1 MSSPW
6 RQEEVND
13 EHLTPTAETFTE
25 LKEIIVKS
33 EEEIDGERRL
43 LDFNRLPQI
52 IVHQIDPQ
60 HHVEKEEAPV
70 DLQLWPQQRN
80 SKAGQE
86 EIDPLQIKEEQKE
99 LEHLQIKEEE
109 DELCISQDEAQI
121 VLKQETET
129 FMVTSNYEGKY
140 LIEPEQNWNQGIS
153 QDTPEADQDGSSE
166 EDSGSET
173 DEEQIQNKRCQHN
186 DSVDDSEQKI
196 TDEDILRFIQTRTRL
211 DFLFTGKRRK
221 VQGAW
226 QASTST
232 SLSAPYIST
241 DLSATS
247 NSTAPST
254 STGLSAATRTRK
266 RRGDSLARMIRQQ
279 CERDNAYTQKIIEQ
293 NEKIIK
299 LLEDSTHKIID
310 QNEKNKTGGHSE
322 AK

>member
-186 DSVDDSEQKI
+186 DSVDDSEQKSVCSCKI
-196 TDEDILRFIQTRTRL
+196 C
-211 DFLFTGKRRK
+211 
-221 VQGAW
+221 V
-226 QASTST
+226 
-232 SLSAPYIST
+232 
-241 DLSATS
+241 
-247 NSTAPST
+247 
-254 STGLSAATRTRK
+254 
-266 RRGDSLARMIRQQ
+266 
-279 CERDNAYTQKIIEQ
+279 KIIPQNSFLTRHGGNPSREKPFSCLTSGKSFSQKTFLKKHSQTKISFGSSRPAPVWTSSLRGRDARCKEHGRRPPARVCLHRTSALTCLQRPTALHRPPALACLQQHEQ
-293 NEKIIK
+293 ESAVEIH
-299 LLEDSTHKIID
+299 LL
-310 QNEKNKTGGHSE
+310 
-322 AK
+322 A